1 MLQNTSKTLGFKKIM
16 IYKWGGGGG
25 GGGGGVNQ
33 ACGLERL
40 VTDTHSRLSQVST
53 IVVWLGGGGVPL
65 FWIFR
70 VAISVSPHVCFIL
83 VLFFLFLCLQDI
95 ALMS

>member
-16 IYKWGGGGG
+16 IYKW

-53 IVVWLGGGGVPL
+53 IVVWLGGGGFL
-65 FWIFR
+65 CSGF
-70 VAISVSPHVCFIL
+70 L
-83 VLFFLFLCLQDI
+83 ELLFL
-95 ALMS
+95 